1 MVRHARYG
9 EAEPSPHIGRQSRI
23 TAVRLVV
30 AVLRSLAVT
39 SASNNTARDAKN
51 AEVALRI
58 ENDACS
64 NLGNKPCNCLGTKVR
79 INLYS
84 TSMAKILLVED
95 DDEVRSVLKT
105 LLQEEGHEVSEAAE
119 GNAAL
124 EQFLNMTAD
133 LVVMDIVMPD
143 KEGLETIIDLKR
155 THPDVKIM
163 AMSGGGRT
171 SPQDYL
177 DMAKRL
183 GAIEVIA
190 KPFSI
195 DDFLRCVNRALD
207 K

>member
-1 MVRHARYG
+1 
-9 EAEPSPHIGRQSRI
+9 
-23 TAVRLVV
+23 
-30 AVLRSLAVT
+30 
-39 SASNNTARDAKN
+39 
-51 AEVALRI
+51 
-58 ENDACS
+58 
-64 NLGNKPCNCLGTKVR
+64 
-79 INLYS
+79 
-84 TSMAKILLVED
+84 MAKILLVED

-105 LLQEEGHEVSEAAE
+105 LLQEEGHDVSEAAE